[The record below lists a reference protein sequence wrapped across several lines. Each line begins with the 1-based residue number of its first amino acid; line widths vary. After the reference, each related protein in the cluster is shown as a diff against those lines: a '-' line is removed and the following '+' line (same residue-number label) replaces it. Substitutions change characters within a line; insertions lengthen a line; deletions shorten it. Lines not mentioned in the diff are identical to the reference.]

1 MGVYYYLEYNIG
13 AMYQGDVSTILSG
26 KKKEKK
32 RKRKKKK
39 PVFLSSYK
47 KVVLITSLKCRITP
61 FLVNFCSTEKELSLK
76 KIIRSVYPNKSL

>member
-26 KKKEKK
+26 KKKKEKK
-32 RKRKKKK
+32 EEKKK

-47 KVVLITSLKCRITP
+47 KVVLITSLKCRISP
-61 FLVNFCSTEKELSLK
+61 FLVNFCSIEKELSLK
-76 KIIRSVYPNKSL
+76 KIIRSIFPNKSL

>member
-26 KKKEKK
+26 KKKKEKK
-32 RKRKKKK
+32 EEKKK

>member
-26 KKKEKK
+26 KKKKEKK
-32 RKRKKKK
+32 EEKKK

-47 KVVLITSLKCRITP
+47 KVVLITSLKCRISP

-76 KIIRSVYPNKSL
+76 KIIRSIFPNKSL